1 MLDYDAEAAHY
12 DATRGGVPRAEAA
25 AEAVLGLVPATARTL
40 LDIGCGTGSVT
51 QRLNRP
57 GLRVH
62 GADAAHGMASI
73 AAGRVGPRIV
83 LADVHQLPFRSGVL
97 DAVSAV
103 WLLHLGRRIAP
114 QFVVAE
120 AARVLKPG
128 GVFITTVDKDA
139 AHDVGSD
146 IDALLTPHRT
156 GTPSDRADL
165 IESYAARHGL
175 APVAEA
181 RFTGHGQGRT
191 PLAAADAVRR
201 GRFTSWFTLAGPPA
215 EQLAAALAALPDPDR
230 PRADP
235 EYRLL
240 ALRKE

>member
-1 MLDYDAEAAHY
+1 MLDYNAEAAHY

-25 AEAVLGLVPATARTL
+25 ADAVLRLVPDTARTL
-40 LDIGCGTGSVT
+40 LDMGCGTGSVT

-62 GADAAHGMASI
+62 GADASYGMASI
-73 AAGRVGPRIV
+73 AAERVGRRIV
-83 LADVHQLPFRSGVL
+83 LADVHRLPFRAGAL
-97 DAVSAV
+97 DAVTAV
-103 WLLHLGRRIAP
+103 WLLHLGRITPRFI
-114 QFVVAE
+114 VAE
-120 AARVLKPG
+120 VARVLKPG

-156 GTPSDRADL
+156 GIPSDRADL

-175 APVAEA
+175 TPVAEA

-191 PLAAADAVRR
+191 PLAAADAVRQ
-201 GRFTSWFTLAGPPA
+201 GRFASWFSLTGPPA
-215 EQLAAALAALPDPDR
+215 EELAAALAALPDPHR

-240 ALRKE
+240 ALRKG